1 MNKKILITGGAGFIG
16 GALIKRLI
24 DDKNN
29 LIYNI
34 DKVSYKNGL
43 KIINNF
49 NKQNN
54 HIHYDID
61 LANKELIFD
70 LFEQIDPDIIFHL
83 AAESHVD
90 VSLSN
95 PELYIQSNIL
105 GTFNLLQATRL
116 HYEKLTPFRKES
128 FKFMHISTDEVFGSL
143 GIEGKFNED
152 SKYKPRSPYSA
163 SKASS
168 DHLVDAWF
176 HSYSIPTIITNCS
189 NNYGPFQYL
198 DKLIPL
204 AISNGIDGLSI
215 PLYGNGLNI
224 RDWLFVEDHIDALL
238 LISQKGRIGEKY
250 CIGGYGEKTNKEV
263 LEKICTLL
271 DIYIPKTYP
280 HKNLIEYVKDRA
292 GHDNRYAIDSNKIK
306 TELNWIPN
314 FTFNEGIELT
324 VKWYLENRNWW
335 DNRK

>member
-49 NKQNN
+49 NKQSN

-61 LANKELIFD
+61 LANQELIFD
-70 LFEQIDPDIIFHL
+70 LFEKIDPDIIFHL

-90 VSLSN
+90 MSLSN
-95 PELYIQSNIL
+95 PELCIQSNIL

-116 HYEKLTPFRKES
+116 HYEKLTSFRKES

-143 GIEGKFNED
+143 GIKGKFNEE

-335 DNRK
+335 DNKK